1 MFAFAYDIG
10 VVSAASIPV
19 LITAERILATVFP
32 LTVYLY
38 VTPQRAVV
46 AVCCLYILPGVYC
59 LYASILC
66 MEFVQ
71 TDIQGV
77 TIGRLFPT
85 DLLVNHANNGVYQN
99 VGETFNYMTGI
110 IPIILVT
117 VGCVI
122 IWLKLLQITIKR
134 RLLTSSQIKVIT
146 KHGITRTTKTLL
158 SLCLLFIVCY
168 SFGFAIL
175 YIEENELLQDPELL
189 VCIQNF
195 VSCINCIGDFLIYI
209 GTNKIFRKS
218 TVAIRR

>member
-59 LYASILC
+59 LHASILC

-117 VGCVI
+117 VGCVT
-122 IWLKLLQITIKR
+122 IWLSSYKLP
-134 RLLTSSQIKVIT
+134 SNAD
-146 KHGITRTTKTLL
+146 
-158 SLCLLFIVCY
+158 C
-168 SFGFAIL
+168 
-175 YIEENELLQDPELL
+175 
-189 VCIQNF
+189 
-195 VSCINCIGDFLIYI
+195 
-209 GTNKIFRKS
+209 
-218 TVAIRR
+218 